1 MKTLAEQIKGLTE
14 ERAAKVASLDT
25 LAKVVEERS
34 FKAEEQTQ
42 YDALKTEI
50 EGYNTRLAVLV
61 EKEKRE
67 IEELR
72 AKGVSYPGAGASGG
86 DTGEAEQREK
96 NKMYD
101 KWTWKRALTIATV
114 QGTTRDG
121 VEAELD
127 KEERKTM
134 QECGVDGMS
143 PNTILAPAHVF
154 SRAKQSRQIQKRDMD
169 ATTATAA
176 PNNEGSFTIQTN
188 VEGIVDVFLPEMVLG
203 RLPVMRMNNLR
214 GNVQFPQAQTL
225 PSANWQ
231 TENGNSTEKSPKLAK
246 LNLSPKRL
254 TAYIQLSNQLLIQS
268 EANISR
274 FANRFL
280 VNASA
285 IEFEKAC
292 LKGGGSNEPTGI
304 IGGTGYTT
312 IYAGGAATNA
322 VNANGAAPVWADMV
336 NHIKGAKAVNAP
348 DGQAYITSPAMK
360 GKLQITPRQSG
371 GVEGNFILREWNT
384 GVNGYPMLS
393 TTNLPDTF
401 TKGGSVVLSAIIF
414 GDFSN
419 FVTASW
425 GGMEIGVDPYTNMQQ
440 GQTNVVLNTY
450 LDCGMLNPA
459 AFTVGKDYQSY

>member
-1 MKTLAEQIKGLTE
+1 
-14 ERAAKVASLDT
+14 
-25 LAKVVEERS
+25 
-34 FKAEEQTQ
+34 
-42 YDALKTEI
+42 
-50 EGYNTRLAVLV
+50 
-61 EKEKRE
+61 
-67 IEELR
+67 
-72 AKGVSYPGAGASGG
+72 
-86 DTGEAEQREK
+86 
-96 NKMYD
+96 
-101 KWTWKRALTIATV
+101 
-114 QGTTRDG
+114 
-121 VEAELD
+121 
-127 KEERKTM
+127 
-134 QECGVDGMS
+134 
-143 PNTILAPAHVF
+143 
-154 SRAKQSRQIQKRDMD
+154 MD

-203 RLPVMRMNNLR
+203 RLPIMRMNNLR

-225 PSANWQ
+225 PSAAWQ
-231 TENGNSTEKSPKLAK
+231 TENGNSTEKSPKFAK

-285 IEFEKAC
+285 IEFEKVC

-312 IYAGGAATNA
+312 VYAGGAANNS
-322 VNANGAAPVWADMV
+322 VNANGARPVWADMV
-336 NHIKGAKAVNAP
+336 NHVAYAKAVNSP
-348 DGQAYITSPAMK
+348 DGQAYVTSPALK
-360 GKLQITPRQSG
+360 GLLQSIGRQSS
-371 GVEGNFILREWNT
+371 GVEGNFILREWNS

-393 TTNLPDTF
+393 TTNLPNTF
-401 TKGGSVVLSAIIF
+401 SKGASSSNLGAIIF

-440 GQTNVVLNTY
+440 GQTNIVLNTY
-450 LDCGMLNPA
+450 VDCGMLNPA
-459 AFTVGKDYQSY
+459 AFTVGKDYWTV